1 MKRIL
6 FFVFTILLLITL
18 AACGGKKGDSDSLL
32 VGTWVAGDPTMVTE
46 SGMTITFSDMAT
58 TYSKDHTA
66 KGAGN
71 MSMSGAGL
79 PIKLNMTIATESTW
93 SIKGNKLSEKITD
106 ADIKMKTNI
115 PGMPDMGGMIA
126 QQMKSQ
132 VGSSTIIKLDK
143 DTLILKEDKTG
154 VQITMT
160 RK

>member
-6 FFVFTILLLITL
+6 FLAFTTFLLITL
-18 AACGGKKGDSDSLL
+18 TACGGKKGTSDNLL
-32 VGTWVAGDPTMVTE
+32 VGTWVASEPTTVTE
-46 SGMTITFSDMAT
+46 SGMTITFSDMT
-58 TYSKDHTA
+58 STYSKDNTA
-66 KGAGN
+66 KASGN

-79 PIKLNMTIATESTW
+79 PVKLDMTIATESTW
-93 SIKGNKLSEKITD
+93 SVEGNTLSETITD

-132 VGSSTIIKLDK
+132 AGTSTIVKLDK
-143 DTLILKEDKTG
+143 KTLILKEDKTG
-154 VQITMT
+154 VQVTMK